1 VNDCGGELLG
11 RVRKGLATDQERT
24 ALEAHIAGCDACRM
38 TLEITGDFDAV
49 GEAEPGDWERVARMA
64 TRAANMHGSRSVAPV
79 RMARRVWPW
88 PLMVAALV
96 FAGAAVA
103 GGALWLA
110 PQSAAETQSPSRQDS
125 ASVQGPRGK
134 APATEPAEV
143 PVDSLPDVAEKDEP
157 VVAQP
162 DGVAPAEVPQATAAD
177 IYRAANDARR
187 AGKSHQAILGYER
200 LQRHYP
206 GSVEAHASRV
216 SLGGLLLKNGSSSAA
231 LAQFDAYLAS
241 EGGRLAAEALF
252 GRAQALRALG
262 RSADE
267 AQNLQRL
274 VKTYPNSAYA
284 THAKR
289 RLSQLR

>member
-1 VNDCGGELLG
+1 MKDCSGELLG
-11 RVRKGLATDQERT
+11 RVRKGLVSDQERT
-24 ALEAHIAGCDACRM
+24 AFEAHIAGCDACRM
-38 TLEITGDFDAV
+38 TLEVTGDFDAV

-64 TRAANMHGSRSVAPV
+64 TRAAAMHGARSRAPLRVA
-79 RMARRVWPW
+79 RGPW

-103 GGALWLA
+103 GGAIWLV
-110 PQSAAETQSPSRQDS
+110 PRSAVETESPSQEDS
-125 ASVQGPRGK
+125 VKELRGK
-134 APATEPAEV
+134 ARATELVDAPADSPSEV
-143 PVDSLPDVAEKDEP
+143 TKEEAEPAAALPVE
-157 VVAQP
+157 VVAPTGSQT
-162 DGVAPAEVPQATAAD
+162 TAAD
-177 IYRAANDARR
+177 IYRGANDARR
-187 AGKSHQAILGYER
+187 AGKSHDAILGYQR
-200 LQRHYP
+200 LQRDYP
-206 GSVEAHASRV
+206 GSAEAHASRV

-241 EGGRLAAEALF
+241 DGGRLAAEALF

-274 VKTYPNSAYA
+274 VKNYPNSAYA